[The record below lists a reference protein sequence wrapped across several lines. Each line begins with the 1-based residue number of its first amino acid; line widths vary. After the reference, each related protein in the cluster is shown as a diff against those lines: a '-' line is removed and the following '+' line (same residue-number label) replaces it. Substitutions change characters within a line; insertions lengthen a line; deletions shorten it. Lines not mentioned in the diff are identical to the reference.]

1 MNHTLLSSAQ
11 STLSRSGLGPSGK
24 LDGPS
29 LFILKHGWAPATTRQ
44 YAAAVNKFLLFLST
58 TGQLGTVQ
66 LFKPKLVYLFI
77 LWCSAVAS
85 KKVLTSTIKRYLSG
99 LRMWHSLHGNTFPAV
114 DSHRIRLL
122 LKSCARTEVTS
133 ARRTRSGLTL
143 QDAVNLTD
151 QLSTSSKLDLVMKS
165 IILVGFWGL
174 ARLGELTWSRD
185 HPTVFIRRRDVVFYD
200 EGKRARIA
208 IRMAKTSNPGELQF
222 LHLASQPNRLDPINV
237 LHELLRRVT
246 GVPDDPLFPGST
258 PGKPMH
264 RSLVSAFL
272 RANGPSDTHQW
283 SGHSLR
289 IGGASF
295 QHHAG
300 RNITSLKRLGRWK
313 SSAYKV
319 YINKYSSALRANT
332 VVLAKRLNF

>member
-1 MNHTLLSSAQ
+1 MSRSSLSSAQ
-11 STLSRSGLGPSGK
+11 LTLSRCGLGPSAE

-58 TGQLGTVQ
+58 TNQSDTFQ
-66 LFKPKLVYLFI
+66 PCKPKLIYRFI

-85 KKVLTSTIKRYLSG
+85 KKVSTSTIKRYLSG
-99 LRMWHSLHGNTFPAV
+99 LRMWHSLHSNNFPAV

-122 LKSCARTEVTS
+122 LKSCARAEDTS
-133 ARRTRSGLTL
+133 ARKTRIGLTL
-143 QDAVNLTD
+143 QDVVGLTD
-151 QLSTSSKLDLVMKS
+151 QLSTSSKLDLVVKA

-185 HPTVFIRRRDVVFYD
+185 HPTIFIRRRDVFFYD
-200 EGKRARIA
+200 RGRRARIT
-208 IRMAKTSNPGELQF
+208 IRMAKTSKPGELQF
-222 LHLASQPNRLDPINV
+222 LHLTSQPNRLDPINV
-237 LHELLRRVT
+237 LHELLRRVA

-272 RANGPSDTHQW
+272 KANGPSDAHQW

-295 QHHAG
+295 QNHAG
-300 RNITSLKRLGRWK
+300 RSIKSLKRLGRWR

-319 YINKYSSALRANT
+319 YINKYSTALRT
-332 VVLAKRLNF
+332 DTIVLAKRLHF